1 MLKCGHISKNHN
13 FTTPSG
19 ISHTFLNKKRKEIQA
34 QIFESCGIFEKI
46 KREIKISVVAAM
58 TQRNKSS

>member
-19 ISHTFLNKKRKEIQA
+19 ISHTFLNKKRKKRKLIQI
-34 QIFESCGIFEKI
+34 QIFESCGIIEKT
-46 KREIKISVVAAM
+46 KREIKISVVAAK
-58 TQRNKSS
+58 T